1 MKGSLGLLHSF
12 HRIPGETPHPC
23 SASQGH
29 CPVGLEQGT
38 VRATS
43 KAAGHLIHDS

>member
-1 MKGSLGLLHSF
+1 MKGSLGLLHSC

-23 SASQGH
+23 SASLGH
-29 CPVGLEQGT
+29 CPVGLEQGM

-43 KAAGHLIHDS
+43 KAAGHLVYDS